1 MIRIVVLLARLP
13 ALLAAGLAA
22 DNSLG
27 FSLIESLGAMFLII
41 GFAVVAAGWTI
52 RHDV

>member
-13 ALLAAGLAA
+13 ALLAA

-52 RHDV
+52 RHDA

>member
-1 MIRIVVLLARLP
+1 MTRIVILLAGLS

-22 DNSLG
+22 ENSLG

-41 GFAVVAAGWTI
+41 GFAVAAAGWTI